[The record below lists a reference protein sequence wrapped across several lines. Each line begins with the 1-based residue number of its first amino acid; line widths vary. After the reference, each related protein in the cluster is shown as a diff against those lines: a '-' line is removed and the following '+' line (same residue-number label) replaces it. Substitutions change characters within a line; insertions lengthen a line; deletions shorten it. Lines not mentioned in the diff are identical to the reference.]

1 MSAPRAL
8 IVDDHSLFCESF
20 ALLLQKLL
28 HFGEVLS
35 VNNGEDAL
43 KLLEKNEDE
52 NGVKNRAA
60 NRVDFVFMD
69 IHMPGLNGIETTQ
82 LIRERYPEMKVV
94 AVSMLDDRNHIMKML
109 RSGAAGYILK
119 NTGAEELREG
129 LQRIMNGEVYVSKQV
144 GDIVYGKGRAEKS
157 GFMQLVKLSN
167 REEEV
172 MKLICE
178 GLSNEKI
185 ASTLSISVR
194 TVETHRAN
202 IYSKLNVSN
211 VTELM
216 MRLREG

>member
-1 MSAPRAL
+1 
-8 IVDDHSLFCESF
+8 VDDHSLFCESF

-43 KLLEKNEDE
+43 KELEKNHI
-52 NGVKNRAA
+52 
-60 NRVDFVFMD
+60 DFVFMD

-82 LIRERYPEMKVV
+82 LIRERFPEMKVV

-144 GDIVYGKGRAEKS
+144 GDIVYGKGKAEKS

-185 ASTLSISVR
+185 AATLNISVR
-194 TVETHRAN
+194 TVETHRAK